1 MTDEDSNHTTIH
13 DRTASHSKRRRSSSS
28 APAAFET
35 TGKVESRKA
44 ENEVGKRRRQSSN
57 ILEKRAAQRFPIT
70 AVASG
75 QGATSVSPELTTPE
89 ERRQSRNR
97 VPLRAPPRS
106 SAAVSSPEPHISPL
120 KDTTPSTGETGELEQ
135 SPEFRNSRRRRG
147 SARRSLHDTGVLGP
161 ESRQPEQRS
170 ADFAAKGF
178 PSAPSFSKEAGQ
190 RLDGSPVHATLEQS
204 RGAMGTGA
212 KHSDGHGKGN
222 CGTTASATV
231 SGCKSS
237 ASPEGEAVN
246 METEAEEVRQS
257 NCSRN
262 PAVRSIHESSS
273 ILVTPLTHEVTDAR
287 CAESVRPE
295 VNTPTASRADT
306 VPPAKSPLPSG
317 GMLHAPW
324 PSVSRV
330 ANLDFTGRSAK
341 WEVSSIVVTRANYPR
356 VAPAATAAD
365 CRHSDDAADG
375 DATIVVCHSGGVSV
389 WVLTNMAAVCTHL
402 SPGLVGETTEKTR
415 VRFHAASVVGVGG
428 GPNGAQST
436 ATILS
441 SRTFI
446 VAVGRQGLDPGPPV
460 VRVWEAARLG
470 FTSDFCLNAE
480 GRGMQ
485 VCDVDA
491 KRPPA
496 TLTAVLKKKF
506 ASFFPPMAPKSAA
519 PCLCVCDYSA
529 AGTGCQDTRE
539 EAGEELAEH
548 TGRSAKITMVMA
560 LGGKAVRLVC
570 SPGRRGSEEI
580 RAKSLPTGSVG
591 NTGDE
596 FNVLRRFWYNVD
608 ILDWRSAR
616 QIAR

>member
-1 MTDEDSNHTTIH
+1 SSSSIVSRSRQNQKIHQSFGSGSGEEIVGAPNSIATAAATTRGAAGAVTAKPPAAKRKRAAPARTESSGSNDRHNDDNTKVDTARRHATNDSSSAIISMATNKGESAAENHGWACPSCSFLNRQGATQCRICRTKHYQPPSSAGRRTSGKALRGDTAATETKKIGHKSRSALRSDRAASSRASNQAAGIVLTDEDSNHTTIH

-57 ILEKRAAQRFPIT
+57 ILEKRAAQRFPVT

-89 ERRQSRNR
+89 ERRQSRNK

-120 KDTTPSTGETGELEQ
+120 KDTTPSTCETGELEQ

-178 PSAPSFSKEAGQ
+178 PAAPSFSKEAGQ

-341 WEVSSIVVTRANYPR
+341 WEVSSIVVTRANY
-356 VAPAATAAD
+356 
-365 CRHSDDAADG
+365 
-375 DATIVVCHSGGVSV
+375 
-389 WVLTNMAAVCTHL
+389 
-402 SPGLVGETTEKTR
+402 
-415 VRFHAASVVGVGG
+415 
-428 GPNGAQST
+428 
-436 ATILS
+436 
-441 SRTFI
+441 
-446 VAVGRQGLDPGPPV
+446 
-460 VRVWEAARLG
+460 
-470 FTSDFCLNAE
+470 
-480 GRGMQ
+480 
-485 VCDVDA
+485 
-491 KRPPA
+491 
-496 TLTAVLKKKF
+496 
-506 ASFFPPMAPKSAA
+506 
-519 PCLCVCDYSA
+519 
-529 AGTGCQDTRE
+529 
-539 EAGEELAEH
+539 
-548 TGRSAKITMVMA
+548 
-560 LGGKAVRLVC
+560 
-570 SPGRRGSEEI
+570 
-580 RAKSLPTGSVG
+580 
-591 NTGDE
+591 
-596 FNVLRRFWYNVD
+596 
-608 ILDWRSAR
+608 
-616 QIAR
+616 